1 MVRVRSS
8 LFVYNLATAWVIG
21 ICLAILFIVKRPNEY
36 GGDSWRSNPNIAST
50 FNLVSLVVLIAFG
63 IIALLLL
70 GLEIR
75 LRNGWEPRSMEVF
88 KPGCEILKMTS
99 SLDKTRATVM
109 VRLNGGAIDTYEAD
123 PDEMRELQVGSISH
137 LWVIGRYISRIRLV
151 NPIGSG
157 PLVTQS
163 ERMAIL
169 PQMISLR
176 SGLGVIATV
185 WLSAYCFGFGLIVA
199 ITREVQITN
208 GGLKRNGGIVSSEF
222 SRGNWVPI
230 AGMTAMIVGLIIL
243 ASLGYVLHKGWDD
256 VALEDRRSESLE
268 NRILDNRGRR
278 GLWW

>member
-176 SGLGVIATV
+176 SGLGVI
-185 WLSAYCFGFGLIVA
+185 VA

-230 AGMTAMIVGLIIL
+230 AGMTAMIVGLVIL